1 MYRLKE
7 FFIVTKQT
15 LIKDVIKE
23 WNMERQAERMEIRY
37 S

>member
-7 FFIVTKQT
+7 VFIVTKQT